1 MAELNAGNHIV
12 PHVRHSATMSFHV
25 QRYTFLIVPAQF
37 LQEIVQPG
45 AQKRPFPPCRRQKNG
60 NQDGHHEDGDVTPSF
75 RVFRR
80 FVVRDGHRVAVGVGG
95 RTHGGRILPCGD
107 AVAFDLVTGCRLSY
121 MPDVAGCVN
130 RAILADGDIVPDAA
144 GRVEHDVGDDGVA
157 GFGHGRVGIH
167 LG

>member
-1 MAELNAGNHIV
+1 
-12 PHVRHSATMSFHV
+12 MSFHV

-37 LQEIVQPG
+37 LQGIVQPS

-60 NQDGHHEDGDVTPSF
+60 NQDGHHDDGDVTPSF
-75 RVFRR
+75 RVLRR
-80 FVVRDGHRVAVGVGG
+80 FAVCDGHRMPVGVGG

-107 AVAFDLVTGCRLSY
+107 AVAFDLVSGCRLSY

-157 GFGHGRVGIH
+157 GFGHGRVGVH